1 MRSYPPFLVVL
12 DFVPILW
19 AFVVFLYDVT
29 FVVRKI
35 IVGKGY
41 ATIS

>member
-1 MRSYPPFLVVL
+1 MRSYPPILVIL
-12 DFVPILW
+12 DFAPILW
-19 AFVVFLYDVT
+19 AFVGFSYDVT

-35 IVGKGY
+35 IMGKGY